1 MNKNKEKLLLGG
13 LVVSLGL
20 LSNSPQIVKADHL
33 AVSHL
38 VSGNDT
44 KSNIDSQNP
53 IATNEG
59 NDQTNTA
66 ADSNSKDQTTSLIS
80 VPVISTKN
88 NENSDADAKAAN
100 QKDVPPAVTHGENEQ
115 QKIATKA
122 NLISSDSNGAHLTY
136 DPDQEVATI
145 SGNITADSNDVPR
158 TISQFFLTNKP
169 KKIVIDGP
177 LAIKGSAA
185 GLFSDLNDLEEFEGL
200 SNFDTSQVTN
210 MASMFSNDK
219 NLKSLDLSGFNTSNV
234 TDMNKLFK
242 SCSALTNLDVSSFN
256 TAKVKDM
263 STMFNLCTSLT
274 NLNLNNFDTKNVENM
289 NSMFYAC
296 RNLTALNISSFN
308 TAKVTD
314 MSAMFG
320 MCLKLSNLNVA
331 SFDTSSAEQT
341 VGMFLY
347 CMSLNQLD
355 VSHFNTSNVTSTNG
369 MFAFCTNLTKI
380 DVSHFNTDKVTDMM
394 EMFSGD
400 SSLTSLDIS
409 NFNMDSVT
417 SSDNMLNGLASL
429 NYLKLGAKNSLSN
442 TGLDT
447 SGIWVNVGNGTAEH
461 PQALKDKR
469 WTSPQLLTNYNPAKD
484 ADAYVRYNAAVIT
497 HHQDQEGNQLAP
509 NDVQTGGLNT
519 PYTTKPKDITGYALA
534 ETPANASGSF
544 ADNTITDVV
553 YLYKKAPTK
562 LPVNPNVPSKAAD
575 VIVHYQ
581 DENGNKLT
589 SEIVLSGNVGDGYT
603 TGAKDLAGYTLKS
616 RPTNATGF
624 FSTQTQD
631 VTYIYTKKN
640 NNPSVNNP
648 TNSSTKPEKPNKQKK
663 PTRPKPQKA
672 VSKQHHVK
680 KTGRRSQIIQ
690 HSTIKSH
697 NLSSTSKRTNVL
709 AKTGESKESNFMIM
723 FTGIIVTGT
732 VAVIGWFTRKR
743 KEK

>member
-13 LVVSLGL
+13 VLTTIGL
-20 LSNSPQIVKADHL
+20 LGASPQIAKADQLAASHL
-33 AVSHL
+33 AASNV
-38 VSGNDT
+38 T
-44 KSNIDSQNP
+44 KSP
-53 IATNEG
+53 
-59 NDQTNTA
+59 
-66 ADSNSKDQTTSLIS
+66 
-80 VPVISTKN
+80 
-88 NENSDADAKAAN
+88 KAAEPAAN
-100 QKDVPPAVTHGENEQ
+100 RQPSTSDDSSSSMPSVPPASNSSTTDNNEPASNANQSDMPPAITHGENEQ

-122 NLISSDSNGAHLTY
+122 NLISSDINGAHLTY
-136 DPDQEVATI
+136 DPDQGVATI
-145 SGNITADSNDVPR
+145 SGNVTAASNDVPR
-158 TISQFFLTNKP
+158 SISQFFLTNKP

-177 LAIKGSAA
+177 LTIKGSAA

-210 MASMFSNDK
+210 MASMFANDK
-219 NLKSLDLSGFNTSNV
+219 NLRSLDLSSFNTSNV
-234 TDMNKLFK
+234 TDMSKLFK

-296 RNLTALNISSFN
+296 RNLSSLNISNFN

-331 SFDTSSAEQT
+331 SFDTSNVKQT

-347 CMSLNQLD
+347 CVSLNQLD
-355 VSHFNTSNVTSTNG
+355 VSHFNTSNNTSMNG
-369 MFAFCTNLTKI
+369 MFAECTNLTKI

-394 EMFSGD
+394 EMFLGD

-447 SGIWVNVGNGTAEH
+447 PGIWVNVGNGTAEH

-497 HHQDQEGNQLAP
+497 HYQDQEGNQLAP

-519 PYTTKPKDITGYALA
+519 PYTTKPKDITGYTLA

-553 YLYKKAPTK
+553 YLYKKAPTPTK
-562 LPVNPNVPSKAAD
+562 PPVNPVVPSKAAN

-581 DENGNKLT
+581 DESGNSLT
-589 SEIVLSGNVGDGYT
+589 SDIVLSGNVGDGYT
-603 TGAKDLAGYTLKS
+603 TDTKEFNGYHLKS

-624 FSTQTQD
+624 FSTQAQD
-631 VTYIYTKKN
+631 VTYIYAKDSNSPTEN
-640 NNPSVNNP
+640 VPVNDNHHGKNP
-648 TNSSTKPEKPNKQKK
+648 T
-663 PTRPKPQKA
+663 KPQTTNHLRPQA
-672 VSKQHHVK
+672 HQSPSKQHLTNNHVAIPK
-680 KTGRRSQIIQ
+680 SPTDNQASNKLPQTGKNQTQSLL
-690 HSTIKSH
+690 T
-697 NLSSTSKRTNVL
+697 VL
-709 AKTGESKESNFMIM
+709 AGLLSA
-723 FTGIIVTGT
+723 T
-732 VAVIGWFTRKR
+732 VAAVSGWFIHKH
-743 KEK
+743 KEN

>member
-13 LVVSLGL
+13 VLTTIGL
-20 LSNSPQIVKADHL
+20 LSASPQIAKADQLAASHL
-33 AVSHL
+33 AASNV
-38 VSGNDT
+38 T
-44 KSNIDSQNP
+44 KS
-53 IATNEG
+53 TK
-59 NDQTNTA
+59 A
-66 ADSNSKDQTTSLIS
+66 AES
-80 VPVISTKN
+80 
-88 NENSDADAKAAN
+88 AAN
-100 QKDVPPAVTHGENEQ
+100 QQPSTSDDSSSSMPSVPPASNSSTTDNNEPASNANQSDMPPAITHDENEQ
-115 QKIATKA
+115 QRIATKA
-122 NLISSDSNGAHLTY
+122 NLISSDINGAHLTY
-136 DPDQEVATI
+136 DPDQGVATI
-145 SGNITADSNDVPR
+145 SGNVTAASNDVPR
-158 TISQFFLTNKP
+158 SISQFFLTNKP

-177 LAIKGSAA
+177 LTIKGSAA

-210 MASMFSNDK
+210 MASMFANDK
-219 NLKSLDLSGFNTSNV
+219 NLRSLDLSSFNTSNV
-234 TDMNKLFK
+234 IDMNKLFK

-296 RNLTALNISSFN
+296 RNLSSLSISNFN

-314 MSAMFG
+314 MTAMFG
-320 MCLKLSNLNVA
+320 MCFKLSNLNVA
-331 SFDTSSAEQT
+331 SFDTSSVKQA

-355 VSHFNTSNVTSTNG
+355 VSHFNTSNITSTNG
-369 MFAFCTNLTKI
+369 MFAFCTNLAKI
-380 DVSHFNTDKVTDMM
+380 DVSHFNTDQVTDMM

-447 SGIWVNVGNGTAEH
+447 PGIWVNVGNGTAEH

-497 HHQDQEGNQLAP
+497 HYQDQDGNQLAP

-519 PYTTKPKDITGYALA
+519 PYTTKPKDITGYTLV

-553 YLYKKAPTK
+553 YLYKKAPTPTK
-562 LPVNPNVPSKAAD
+562 PPVNPVVPSKAAN
-575 VIVHYQ
+575 VVVHYQ
-581 DENGNKLT
+581 DEDGNSLT
-589 SEIVLSGNVGDGYT
+589 SDTVLSGNVGDGYT
-603 TGAKDLAGYTLKS
+603 TDTKEFTGYYLKA

-624 FSTQTQD
+624 FSAETQD
-631 VTYIYTKKN
+631 VTYIYAKDSNTPAENVPANDNHHGK
-640 NNPSVNNP
+640 NP
-648 TNSSTKPEKPNKQKK
+648 T
-663 PTRPKPQKA
+663 KPQTTNHLQPQA
-672 VSKQHHVK
+672 PQSPSKQHLTNNHVAIPTAPTDNQASNK
-680 KTGRRSQIIQ
+680 LPQTGKNQTQ
-690 HSTIKSH
+690 NLLTILAGL
-697 NLSSTSKRTNVL
+697 LSATF
-709 AKTGESKESNFMIM
+709 A
-723 FTGIIVTGT
+723 
-732 VAVIGWFTRKR
+732 AVSGWFIHKH
-743 KEK
+743 KEN

>member
-13 LVVSLGL
+13 VLTTIGL
-20 LSNSPQIVKADHL
+20 LSASPQIAKADQLAASHL
-33 AVSHL
+33 AASNV
-38 VSGNDT
+38 T
-44 KSNIDSQNP
+44 KS
-53 IATNEG
+53 TK
-59 NDQTNTA
+59 A
-66 ADSNSKDQTTSLIS
+66 AES
-80 VPVISTKN
+80 
-88 NENSDADAKAAN
+88 AAN
-100 QKDVPPAVTHGENEQ
+100 QQPSTSDDSSSSMPSLPPASNSSTTDNNKPTSNANQSNVPPAITHGENEQ

-122 NLISSDSNGAHLTY
+122 NLISSDINGAHLTY
-136 DPDQEVATI
+136 DPDQGVATI
-145 SGNITADSNDVPR
+145 SGNVTAASNDVPR
-158 TISQFFLTNKP
+158 SISQFFLTNKP

-177 LAIKGSAA
+177 LTIKGSAA

-200 SNFDTSQVTN
+200 SNFDTSQVTS
-210 MASMFSNDK
+210 MLSMFANDK

-234 TDMNKLFK
+234 TDMSKLFK
-242 SCSALTNLDVSSFN
+242 SCSALTSLDVSSFN

-296 RNLTALNISSFN
+296 RNLSSLSISNFN

-314 MSAMFG
+314 MTAMFG
-320 MCLKLSNLNVA
+320 MCFKLSNLNVA
-331 SFDTSSAEQT
+331 SFDTSNVKQA

-355 VSHFNTSNVTSTNG
+355 VSHFNTSNITSTNG
-369 MFAFCTNLTKI
+369 MFAFCTNLAKI
-380 DVSHFNTDKVTDMM
+380 DVSHFNTDQVTDMM

-447 SGIWVNVGNGTAEH
+447 LGVWVNVGNGTAEH

-497 HHQDQEGNQLAP
+497 HYQDQDGNQLAP

-519 PYTTKPKDITGYALA
+519 PYTTKPKDITGYTLV

-553 YLYKKAPTK
+553 YLYKKAPTPTK
-562 LPVNPNVPSKAAD
+562 PPVNPVVPSKAAN
-575 VIVHYQ
+575 VVVHYQ
-581 DENGNKLT
+581 DEDGNSLT
-589 SEIVLSGNVGDGYT
+589 SDIVLSGNVGDGYT
-603 TGAKDLAGYTLKS
+603 TDTKEFTGYHLKA

-624 FSTQTQD
+624 FSAETQD
-631 VTYIYTKKN
+631 VTYIYAKDSNTPAEN
-640 NNPSVNNP
+640 VPVNDNHHGKNP
-648 TNSSTKPEKPNKQKK
+648 T
-663 PTRPKPQKA
+663 KPQTTNHLRPQA
-672 VSKQHHVK
+672 PQSPSKQHLTNNHVAIPTAPTDNQASNK
-680 KTGRRSQIIQ
+680 LPQTGKNQTQSLL
-690 HSTIKSH
+690 T
-697 NLSSTSKRTNVL
+697 VL
-709 AKTGESKESNFMIM
+709 AGLLSATFA
-723 FTGIIVTGT
+723 
-732 VAVIGWFTRKR
+732 AVSGWFIHKH
-743 KEK
+743 KEN

>member
-13 LVVSLGL
+13 VLTTIGL
-20 LSNSPQIVKADHL
+20 LSASPQIAKADQLAASHL
-33 AVSHL
+33 AASNV
-38 VSGNDT
+38 T
-44 KSNIDSQNP
+44 KSQQAAEPAANRQPS
-53 IATNEG
+53 TS
-59 NDQTNTA
+59 
-66 ADSNSKDQTTSLIS
+66 ADSSSS
-80 VPVISTKN
+80 VPS
-88 NENSDADAKAAN
+88 
-100 QKDVPPAVTHGENEQ
+100 VPPASNSSTTDNNETDNNANQSDMPPAITHGENEQ

-122 NLISSDSNGAHLTY
+122 NLISSDINGAHLTY
-136 DPDQEVATI
+136 DPDQGVATI
-145 SGNITADSNDVPR
+145 SGNVTAASNDVPR
-158 TISQFFLTNKP
+158 LISQFFLTNKP

-177 LAIKGSAA
+177 LTIKGSAA

-200 SNFDTSQVTN
+200 SNFDTSQVTS
-210 MASMFSNDK
+210 MLSMFANDK

-234 TDMNKLFK
+234 TDMSKLFK

-296 RNLTALNISSFN
+296 RNLSSLSISNFN

-314 MSAMFG
+314 MTAMFG
-320 MCLKLSNLNVA
+320 MCFKLSNLNVA
-331 SFDTSSAEQT
+331 SFDTSNVKQA

-355 VSHFNTSNVTSTNG
+355 VSHFNTSNITSTNG

-380 DVSHFNTDKVTDMM
+380 DVSHFNTDQVTDMM

-447 SGIWVNVGNGTAEH
+447 PGIWVNVGDGTTEH

-497 HHQDQEGNQLAP
+497 HYQDQEGNQLAP

-519 PYTTKPKDITGYALA
+519 PYTTKPKDITGYTLA

-553 YLYKKAPTK
+553 YLYKKAPTPTK
-562 LPVNPNVPSKAAD
+562 PPVNPVVPSKAAN

-581 DENGNKLT
+581 DESGNSLT
-589 SEIVLSGNVGDGYT
+589 SDIVLSGNVGDGYT
-603 TGAKDLAGYTLKS
+603 TDTKEFNGYHLKS

-624 FSTQTQD
+624 FSTQAQD
-631 VTYIYTKKN
+631 VTYIYAKDSNSPSENVPIN
-640 NNPSVNNP
+640 NNHQDKNL
-648 TNSSTKPEKPNKQKK
+648 TKPQTTTHLRPQAPQSLSKRYLTNNHIA
-663 PTRPKPQKA
+663 RPKITAGNLASNKLPQ
-672 VSKQHHVK
+672 
-680 KTGRRSQIIQ
+680 TGKNQTQSLL
-690 HSTIKSH
+690 T
-697 NLSSTSKRTNVL
+697 VL
-709 AKTGESKESNFMIM
+709 AGLLSATFAAIS
-723 FTGIIVTGT
+723 
-732 VAVIGWFTRKR
+732 GWFIHKHR
-743 KEK
+743 EN

>member
-13 LVVSLGL
+13 VLTTIGL
-20 LSNSPQIVKADHL
+20 LSASPQIAKADQLAASHL
-33 AVSHL
+33 AASNV
-38 VSGNDT
+38 T
-44 KSNIDSQNP
+44 KSP
-53 IATNEG
+53 K
-59 NDQTNTA
+59 A
-66 ADSNSKDQTTSLIS
+66 AE
-80 VPVISTKN
+80 P
-88 NENSDADAKAAN
+88 AAN
-100 QKDVPPAVTHGENEQ
+100 QQPSTSDDSSSSMPSVPPASNSSTTDNNETANNANQSDMPPAITHGENEQ

-122 NLISSDSNGAHLTY
+122 NLISSDINGAHLTY
-136 DPDQEVATI
+136 DPDQGVATI
-145 SGNITADSNDVPR
+145 SGNVTAASNDVPR
-158 TISQFFLTNKP
+158 SISQFFLTNKP

-177 LAIKGSAA
+177 LTIKGSAA

-200 SNFDTSQVTN
+200 SNFDTSQVTS
-210 MASMFSNDK
+210 MLSMFANDK

-234 TDMNKLFK
+234 TDMSKLFK

-296 RNLTALNISSFN
+296 RNLSSLSISNFN

-314 MSAMFG
+314 MTAMFG
-320 MCLKLSNLNVA
+320 MCFKLSNLNVA
-331 SFDTSSAEQT
+331 SFDTSNVKQA

-355 VSHFNTSNVTSTNG
+355 VSHFNTSNITSTNG
-369 MFAFCTNLTKI
+369 MFAFCTNLAKI
-380 DVSHFNTDKVTDMM
+380 DVSHFNTDQVTDMM

-447 SGIWVNVGNGTAEH
+447 LGIWVNVGNGTAEH

-497 HHQDQEGNQLAP
+497 HYQDQDGNQLAP

-519 PYTTKPKDITGYALA
+519 PYTTKPKDITGYTLA

-553 YLYKKAPTK
+553 YLYKKAPTPTK
-562 LPVNPNVPSKAAD
+562 PPVNPVVPSKAAN
-575 VIVHYQ
+575 VVVHYQ
-581 DENGNKLT
+581 DEDGNSLT
-589 SEIVLSGNVGDGYT
+589 SDTVLSGNVGDGYT
-603 TGAKDLAGYTLKS
+603 TDTKEFTGYHLKA

-624 FSTQTQD
+624 FSAETQD
-631 VTYIYTKKN
+631 VTYIYAKDSNTPAEN
-640 NNPSVNNP
+640 VPVNDNHHGKNP
-648 TNSSTKPEKPNKQKK
+648 T
-663 PTRPKPQKA
+663 KPQTTNHLRPQSPQSS
-672 VSKQHHVK
+672 SKQHLTNNHVAIPTAPTDNQASNK
-680 KTGRRSQIIQ
+680 LPQTGKNQTQ
-690 HSTIKSH
+690 NLLTILAGL
-697 NLSSTSKRTNVL
+697 LSATFAALS
-709 AKTGESKESNFMIM
+709 
-723 FTGIIVTGT
+723 
-732 VAVIGWFTRKR
+732 GWFIHKH
-743 KEK
+743 KEN

>member
-13 LVVSLGL
+13 VLTTIGL
-20 LSNSPQIVKADHL
+20 LSASPQIAKADQLAASHL
-33 AVSHL
+33 AASNV
-38 VSGNDT
+38 T
-44 KSNIDSQNP
+44 KSP
-53 IATNEG
+53 K
-59 NDQTNTA
+59 A
-66 ADSNSKDQTTSLIS
+66 AES
-80 VPVISTKN
+80 
-88 NENSDADAKAAN
+88 AAN
-100 QKDVPPAVTHGENEQ
+100 QQPSTSDDSSSSMPSVPPASNSSTTDNNEPASNANQSDMPPAITHGENEQ

-122 NLISSDSNGAHLTY
+122 NLISSDINGAHLTY
-136 DPDQEVATI
+136 DPDQGVATI
-145 SGNITADSNDVPR
+145 SGNVTAASNDVPR
-158 TISQFFLTNKP
+158 SISQFFLTNKP

-185 GLFSDLNDLEEFEGL
+185 GLFSDLNNLEEFEGL
-200 SNFDTSQVTN
+200 SNFDTSQVTS
-210 MASMFSNDK
+210 MLSMFANDK

-234 TDMNKLFK
+234 TDMSKLFK

-296 RNLTALNISSFN
+296 RNLSSLSISNFN

-314 MSAMFG
+314 MTAMFG
-320 MCLKLSNLNVA
+320 MCFKLSNLNVA
-331 SFDTSSAEQT
+331 SFDTSNVKQT

-347 CMSLNQLD
+347 CVSLNQLD
-355 VSHFNTSNVTSTNG
+355 VSHFNTSNNTSMNG
-369 MFAFCTNLTKI
+369 MFAECTNLTKI

-394 EMFSGD
+394 EMFLGD

-409 NFNMDSVT
+409 NFNMNSVT
-417 SSDNMLNGLASL
+417 SSDNMLNGLTGL

-447 SGIWVNVGNGTAEH
+447 PGIWVNVGDGTTEH

-497 HHQDQEGNQLAP
+497 HYQDQEGNQLAP

-519 PYTTKPKDITGYALA
+519 PYTTKPKDITGYTLA

-553 YLYKKAPTK
+553 YLYKKAPTPTK
-562 LPVNPNVPSKAAD
+562 PPVNPVVPSKAAN

-581 DENGNKLT
+581 DESGNSLT
-589 SEIVLSGNVGDGYT
+589 SDIVLSGNVGDGYT
-603 TGAKDLAGYTLKS
+603 TDTKEFNGYHLKS

-624 FSTQTQD
+624 FSTQAQD
-631 VTYIYTKKN
+631 VTYIYAKDSNSPSENVPIN
-640 NNPSVNNP
+640 NNHQDKNP
-648 TNSSTKPEKPNKQKK
+648 TKPQTTNHLRPQAPQSLSKRYLTNNHIA
-663 PTRPKPQKA
+663 RPKITAGNLASNKLPQ
-672 VSKQHHVK
+672 
-680 KTGRRSQIIQ
+680 TGKNQTQSLL
-690 HSTIKSH
+690 T
-697 NLSSTSKRTNVL
+697 VL
-709 AKTGESKESNFMIM
+709 AGLLSATFAAIS
-723 FTGIIVTGT
+723 
-732 VAVIGWFTRKR
+732 GWFIHKHR
-743 KEK
+743 EN

>member
-20 LSNSPQIVKADHL
+20 LGNSPQIVKADHL
-33 AVSHL
+33 AASHL

-53 IATNEG
+53 IATNED

-88 NENSDADAKAAN
+88 NENSDADAKAAY

-219 NLKSLDLSGFNTSNV
+219 NLKSLDLSSFNTSNV

-296 RNLTALNISSFN
+296 RNLSSLSISNFN

-314 MSAMFG
+314 MTAMFG
-320 MCLKLSNLNVA
+320 MCFKLSNLNVA
-331 SFDTSSAEQT
+331 SFDTSNVKQA

-355 VSHFNTSNVTSTNG
+355 VSHFNTSNITSTNG
-369 MFAFCTNLTKI
+369 MFAFCTNLAKI

-394 EMFSGD
+394 EMFLGD

-409 NFNMDSVT
+409 NFNMNSVT
-417 SSDNMLNGLASL
+417 SSDNMLNGLTGL

-447 SGIWVNVGNGTAEH
+447 PGIWVNVGDGTTEH

-497 HHQDQEGNQLAP
+497 HYQDQEGNQLAP

-519 PYTTKPKDITGYALA
+519 PYTTKPKDITGYTLA

-553 YLYKKAPTK
+553 YLYKKAPTPTK
-562 LPVNPNVPSKAAD
+562 PPVNPVVPSKAAN

-581 DENGNKLT
+581 DEDGNSLT
-589 SEIVLSGNVGDGYT
+589 SDIVLSGNVGDGYT
-603 TGAKDLAGYTLKS
+603 TDTKEFTGYHLKS

-624 FSTQTQD
+624 FSTQAQD
-631 VTYIYTKKN
+631 VTYIYAKDSN
-640 NNPSVNNP
+640 SPAENVPVNDNHHGKNP
-648 TNSSTKPEKPNKQKK
+648 T
-663 PTRPKPQKA
+663 KPQTTNHLRPQSPQSP
-672 VSKQHHVK
+672 SKQHLTNNHVAIPRTTADNIASSK
-680 KTGRRSQIIQ
+680 LPQTGKNQTQSLL
-690 HSTIKSH
+690 T
-697 NLSSTSKRTNVL
+697 VL
-709 AKTGESKESNFMIM
+709 AGLLSATFA
-723 FTGIIVTGT
+723 
-732 VAVIGWFTRKR
+732 AVSGWFIHKH
-743 KEK
+743 KEN

>member
-13 LVVSLGL
+13 VLTTIGL
-20 LSNSPQIVKADHL
+20 LSASPQIAKADQLAASHL
-33 AVSHL
+33 AASSV
-38 VSGNDT
+38 T
-44 KSNIDSQNP
+44 KS
-53 IATNEG
+53 TK
-59 NDQTNTA
+59 A
-66 ADSNSKDQTTSLIS
+66 AES
-80 VPVISTKN
+80 
-88 NENSDADAKAAN
+88 AAN
-100 QKDVPPAVTHGENEQ
+100 QQPSTSDDSSSSMPSVPPVSNSSTTDNNEPASNANQSDMPPAITHGENEQ

-122 NLISSDSNGAHLTY
+122 NLISSDINGAHLTY
-136 DPDQEVATI
+136 DPNQGVATI
-145 SGNITADSNDVPR
+145 SGNVTAASNDVPR
-158 TISQFFLTNKP
+158 SISQFFLTNKP

-177 LAIKGSAA
+177 LTIKGSAA

-200 SNFDTSQVTN
+200 SNFDTSQVTS
-210 MASMFSNDK
+210 MLSMFANDK

-234 TDMNKLFK
+234 TDMSKLFK

-296 RNLTALNISSFN
+296 RNLSSLSISNFN

-314 MSAMFG
+314 MTAMFG
-320 MCLKLSNLNVA
+320 MCFKLSNLNVA
-331 SFDTSSAEQT
+331 SFDTSSVKQA

-355 VSHFNTSNVTSTNG
+355 VSHFNTSNITSTNG
-369 MFAFCTNLTKI
+369 MFAFCTNLAKI
-380 DVSHFNTDKVTDMM
+380 DVSHFNTDQVTDMM

-429 NYLKLGAKNSLSN
+429 NYLKLGAKNFLSN

-447 SGIWVNVGNGTAEH
+447 PGIWVNVGDGTAEH

-497 HHQDQEGNQLAP
+497 HYQDQDGNQLAP

-519 PYTTKPKDITGYALA
+519 PYTTKPKDITGYTLV

-553 YLYKKAPTK
+553 YLYKKAPTPTK
-562 LPVNPNVPSKAAD
+562 PPVNPVVPSKAAN

-581 DENGNKLT
+581 DESGNSLT
-589 SEIVLSGNVGDGYT
+589 SDIVLSGNVGDGYT
-603 TGAKDLAGYTLKS
+603 TDTKEFNGYHLKA

-624 FSTQTQD
+624 FSAQAQD
-631 VTYIYTKKN
+631 VTYIYAKDSNSPTEN
-640 NNPSVNNP
+640 VPVNDNHHGKNP
-648 TNSSTKPEKPNKQKK
+648 T
-663 PTRPKPQKA
+663 KPQTTNHLRPQA
-672 VSKQHHVK
+672 PQSPSKQHLTNNHVAIPK
-680 KTGRRSQIIQ
+680 SPTDNQASNKLPQTGKNQTQSLL
-690 HSTIKSH
+690 T
-697 NLSSTSKRTNVL
+697 VL
-709 AKTGESKESNFMIM
+709 AGLLSATFA
-723 FTGIIVTGT
+723 
-732 VAVIGWFTRKR
+732 AVSGWFIHKH
-743 KEK
+743 KEN

>member
-13 LVVSLGL
+13 VLTTIGL
-20 LSNSPQIVKADHL
+20 LSASPQIAKADQLAASHL
-33 AVSHL
+33 AASNV
-38 VSGNDT
+38 T
-44 KSNIDSQNP
+44 KS
-53 IATNEG
+53 TK
-59 NDQTNTA
+59 A
-66 ADSNSKDQTTSLIS
+66 AES
-80 VPVISTKN
+80 
-88 NENSDADAKAAN
+88 AAN
-100 QKDVPPAVTHGENEQ
+100 QQPSTSDDSSSSMPSVPPVSNSSTTDNNEPASNANQSDMPPAITHGENEQ

-122 NLISSDSNGAHLTY
+122 NLISSDINGAHLTY
-136 DPDQEVATI
+136 DPDQGVATI
-145 SGNITADSNDVPR
+145 SGNVTAASNDVPR
-158 TISQFFLTNKP
+158 SISQFFLTNKP

-177 LAIKGSAA
+177 LTIKGSAA

-200 SNFDTSQVTN
+200 SNFDTSQVTS
-210 MASMFSNDK
+210 MLSMFANDK

-234 TDMNKLFK
+234 TDMSKLFK

-296 RNLTALNISSFN
+296 RNLSSLSISNFN

-314 MSAMFG
+314 MTAMFG
-320 MCLKLSNLNVA
+320 MCFKLSNLNVA
-331 SFDTSSAEQT
+331 SFDTSSVKQA

-355 VSHFNTSNVTSTNG
+355 VSHFNTSNITSTNG
-369 MFAFCTNLTKI
+369 MFAFCTNLAKI
-380 DVSHFNTDKVTDMM
+380 DVSHFNTDQVTDMM

-429 NYLKLGAKNSLSN
+429 NYLKLGAKNFLSN

-447 SGIWVNVGNGTAEH
+447 PGIWVNVGNGTAEH

-497 HHQDQEGNQLAP
+497 HYQDQDGNQLAP

-519 PYTTKPKDITGYALA
+519 PYTTKPKDITGYTLV

-553 YLYKKAPTK
+553 YLYKKAPTPTK
-562 LPVNPNVPSKAAD
+562 PPVNPVVPSKAAN

-581 DENGNKLT
+581 DESGNSLT
-589 SEIVLSGNVGDGYT
+589 SDIVLSGNVGDGYT
-603 TGAKDLAGYTLKS
+603 TDTKEFNGYHLKA

-624 FSTQTQD
+624 FSAQAQD
-631 VTYIYTKKN
+631 VTYIYAKDSNSPTEN
-640 NNPSVNNP
+640 VPVNDNHHGKNP
-648 TNSSTKPEKPNKQKK
+648 T
-663 PTRPKPQKA
+663 KPQTTNHLRPQA
-672 VSKQHHVK
+672 PQSPSKQHLTNNHVAIPK
-680 KTGRRSQIIQ
+680 SPTDNQASNKLPQTGKNQTQSLL
-690 HSTIKSH
+690 T
-697 NLSSTSKRTNVL
+697 VL
-709 AKTGESKESNFMIM
+709 AGLLSATFA
-723 FTGIIVTGT
+723 
-732 VAVIGWFTRKR
+732 AVSGWFIHKH
-743 KEK
+743 KEN

>member
-13 LVVSLGL
+13 VLTTIGL
-20 LSNSPQIVKADHL
+20 LSASPQIAKADQLAASHL
-33 AVSHL
+33 AASNV
-38 VSGNDT
+38 T
-44 KSNIDSQNP
+44 KSP
-53 IATNEG
+53 K
-59 NDQTNTA
+59 A
-66 ADSNSKDQTTSLIS
+66 AES
-80 VPVISTKN
+80 
-88 NENSDADAKAAN
+88 AAN
-100 QKDVPPAVTHGENEQ
+100 QQPSTSDDSSSSMPSLPPASNSSTTDNNKPTSNANQSNVPPAITHGENEQ

-122 NLISSDSNGAHLTY
+122 NLISSDINGAHLTY
-136 DPDQEVATI
+136 DPDQGVATI
-145 SGNITADSNDVPR
+145 SGNVTAASNDVPR
-158 TISQFFLTNKP
+158 SISQFFLTNKP

-177 LAIKGSAA
+177 LTIKGSAA

-210 MASMFSNDK
+210 MASMFANDK
-219 NLKSLDLSGFNTSNV
+219 NLRSLDLSSFNTSNV
-234 TDMNKLFK
+234 IDMNKLFK

-296 RNLTALNISSFN
+296 RNLSSLSISNFN

-314 MSAMFG
+314 MTAMFG
-320 MCLKLSNLNVA
+320 MCFKLSNLNVA
-331 SFDTSSAEQT
+331 SFDTSSVKQA

-355 VSHFNTSNVTSTNG
+355 VSHFNTSNITSTNG
-369 MFAFCTNLTKI
+369 MFAFCTNLAKI
-380 DVSHFNTDKVTDMM
+380 DVSHFNTDQVTDMM

-497 HHQDQEGNQLAP
+497 HYQDQEGNQLAP

-519 PYTTKPKDITGYALA
+519 PYTTKPKDITGYTLA

-553 YLYKKAPTK
+553 YLYKKAPTPTK
-562 LPVNPNVPSKAAD
+562 PPVNPVVPSKAAN

-581 DENGNKLT
+581 DESGNPLA
-589 SEIVLSGNVGDGYT
+589 SDIVLSGNVGDGYT
-603 TGAKDLAGYTLKS
+603 TDTKEFTGYHLKS

-624 FSTQTQD
+624 FSAQAQD
-631 VTYIYTKKN
+631 VTYIYAKDSNSPTEN
-640 NNPSVNNP
+640 VPVNDNHHGKNP
-648 TNSSTKPEKPNKQKK
+648 T
-663 PTRPKPQKA
+663 KPQTTNHLRPQA
-672 VSKQHHVK
+672 PQSPSKQHLTNNHVAIP
-680 KTGRRSQIIQ
+680 KTTADNIA
-690 HSTIKSH
+690 
-697 NLSSTSKRTNVL
+697 SSKLPQTGKNQTQSLLTVL
-709 AKTGESKESNFMIM
+709 AGLLSATFA
-723 FTGIIVTGT
+723 
-732 VAVIGWFTRKR
+732 AVSGWFIHKH
-743 KEK
+743 KEN

>member
-13 LVVSLGL
+13 VLATIGL
-20 LSNSPQIVKADHL
+20 LGANPQIAKADQLAASHL
-33 AVSHL
+33 AA
-38 VSGNDT
+38 
-44 KSNIDSQNP
+44 SNVTESKKISP
-53 IATNEG
+53 K
-59 NDQTNTA
+59 TA
-66 ADSNSKDQTTSLIS
+66 E
-80 VPVISTKN
+80 P
-88 NENSDADAKAAN
+88 AAN
-100 QKDVPPAVTHGENEQ
+100 QQSSTPADTSSSVSSAAPVSNSSTTDNNEPASNANQPDVPSTTTHDENEQ
-115 QKIATKA
+115 QKIATKD
-122 NLISSDSNGAHLTY
+122 NLISSDINDAHLTY
-136 DPDQEVATI
+136 DPDQEVVTI
-145 SGNITADSNDVPR
+145 SGSLTTNDDVL
-158 TISQFFLTNKP
+158 IALGKFLRNNNP
-169 KKIVIDGP
+169 KKIVIAGP

-185 GLFSDLNDLEEFEGL
+185 GLFNDISNLEEFEGL
-200 SNFDTSQVTN
+200 SNLDTSQVTSMN
-210 MASMFSNDK
+210 SMFANEPK
-219 NLKSLDLSGFNTSNV
+219 LKSLDLSNFNTSNV
-234 TDMNKLFK
+234 TDMRYLFE
-242 SCSALTNLDVSSFN
+242 SCYSLKNLDLSSFN
-256 TAKVKDM
+256 TANVKDM
-263 STMFNLCTSLT
+263 NTMFYLCSSLT

-296 RNLTALNISSFN
+296 RNLSSLSISNFN

-314 MSAMFG
+314 MTAMFG
-320 MCLKLSNLNVA
+320 MCFKLSNLNVA
-331 SFDTSSAEQT
+331 SFDTSSVKQA

-355 VSHFNTSNVTSTNG
+355 VSHFNTSNITSTNG
-369 MFAFCTNLTKI
+369 MFAFCTNLAKI
-380 DVSHFNTDKVTDMM
+380 DVSHFNTDQVTDMM

-497 HHQDQEGNQLAP
+497 HYQDQEGNQLAP

-519 PYTTKPKDITGYALA
+519 PYTTKPKDITGYTLA

-562 LPVNPNVPSKAAD
+562 PPVNPVVPSKAAN

-581 DENGNKLT
+581 DEDGNSLT
-589 SEIVLSGNVGDGYT
+589 SDIVLSGNVGDGYT
-603 TGAKDLAGYTLKS
+603 TDAKEFTGYHLKS

-624 FSTQTQD
+624 FSTQAQD
-631 VTYIYTKKN
+631 VTYIYAKDSNTPAENVPIN
-640 NNPSVNNP
+640 NNHQDKNL
-648 TNSSTKPEKPNKQKK
+648 TKPQTTTHLRPQAPQSLSKRHLTNNHIA
-663 PTRPKPQKA
+663 RPKITAGNQAANKLPQ
-672 VSKQHHVK
+672 
-680 KTGRRSQIIQ
+680 TGKNQTQSLL
-690 HSTIKSH
+690 T
-697 NLSSTSKRTNVL
+697 VL
-709 AKTGESKESNFMIM
+709 AGLLSATFAAIS
-723 FTGIIVTGT
+723 
-732 VAVIGWFTRKR
+732 GWFIHKHR
-743 KEK
+743 EN

>member
-13 LVVSLGL
+13 VLTTIGL
-20 LSNSPQIVKADHL
+20 LSASPQIAKADQLAASHL
-33 AVSHL
+33 AASNV
-38 VSGNDT
+38 T
-44 KSNIDSQNP
+44 KSQQAAEPAANRQPS
-53 IATNEG
+53 TS
-59 NDQTNTA
+59 
-66 ADSNSKDQTTSLIS
+66 ADSSSS
-80 VPVISTKN
+80 VPS
-88 NENSDADAKAAN
+88 
-100 QKDVPPAVTHGENEQ
+100 VPPASNSSTTDNNETDNNANQSDMPPAITHGENEQ

-122 NLISSDSNGAHLTY
+122 NLISSDINGAHLTY
-136 DPDQEVATI
+136 DPDQGVATI
-145 SGNITADSNDVPR
+145 SGNVTAASNDVPR
-158 TISQFFLTNKP
+158 SISQFFLTNKP

-177 LAIKGSAA
+177 LTIKGSAA

-200 SNFDTSQVTN
+200 SNFDTSQVTS
-210 MASMFSNDK
+210 MLSMFANDK

-234 TDMNKLFK
+234 TDMSKLFK

-296 RNLTALNISSFN
+296 QNLSSLSISNFN

-314 MSAMFG
+314 MTAMFG
-320 MCLKLSNLNVA
+320 MCFKLSNLNVA
-331 SFDTSSAEQT
+331 SFDTSNVKQA

-355 VSHFNTSNVTSTNG
+355 VSHFNTSNITSTNG
-369 MFAFCTNLTKI
+369 MFAFCTNLAKI
-380 DVSHFNTDKVTDMM
+380 DVSHFNTDQVTDMM

-429 NYLKLGAKNSLSN
+429 NYLKLGAKNSLPN

-447 SGIWVNVGNGTAEH
+447 PGIWVNVGDGTTEH

-497 HHQDQEGNQLAP
+497 HYQDQEGNQLAP

-519 PYTTKPKDITGYALA
+519 PYTTKPKDITGYTLA
-534 ETPANASGSF
+534 ETPANANGSF

-553 YLYKKAPTK
+553 YLYKKAPTPTK
-562 LPVNPNVPSKAAD
+562 PPVNPVVPSKAAN

-581 DENGNKLT
+581 DEDGNSLT
-589 SEIVLSGNVGDGYT
+589 SDIVLSGNVGDGYT
-603 TGAKDLAGYTLKS
+603 TDAKEFSGYHLKT
-616 RPTNATGF
+616 RPTNAIGF
-624 FSTQTQD
+624 FSTQAQD
-631 VTYIYTKKN
+631 VTYIYAKDSNTPAEN
-640 NNPSVNNP
+640 VPVNDNHHGKNP
-648 TNSSTKPEKPNKQKK
+648 TKPQTTNHLRPQAPQSLSKRHLTNNHIA
-663 PTRPKPQKA
+663 RPKITAGNLASNKLPQ
-672 VSKQHHVK
+672 
-680 KTGRRSQIIQ
+680 TGKNQTQSLL
-690 HSTIKSH
+690 T
-697 NLSSTSKRTNVL
+697 VL
-709 AKTGESKESNFMIM
+709 AGLLSATFAAIS
-723 FTGIIVTGT
+723 
-732 VAVIGWFTRKR
+732 GWFIHKHR
-743 KEK
+743 EN

>member
-13 LVVSLGL
+13 VLTTIGL
-20 LSNSPQIVKADHL
+20 LSASPQIAKADQLAASHL
-33 AVSHL
+33 AASNV
-38 VSGNDT
+38 T
-44 KSNIDSQNP
+44 KS
-53 IATNEG
+53 TK
-59 NDQTNTA
+59 A
-66 ADSNSKDQTTSLIS
+66 AES
-80 VPVISTKN
+80 
-88 NENSDADAKAAN
+88 AAN
-100 QKDVPPAVTHGENEQ
+100 QQPSTSDDSSSSMPSLPPASNSSTTDNNKPTSNANQSNVPPAITHGENEQ

-122 NLISSDSNGAHLTY
+122 NLISSDINGAHLTY
-136 DPDQEVATI
+136 DPDQGVATI
-145 SGNITADSNDVPR
+145 SGNVTAASNDVPR
-158 TISQFFLTNKP
+158 SISQFFLTNKP

-177 LAIKGSAA
+177 LTIKGSAA

-200 SNFDTSQVTN
+200 SNFDTSQVTS
-210 MASMFSNDK
+210 MLSMFANDK

-234 TDMNKLFK
+234 TDMSKLFK

-296 RNLTALNISSFN
+296 RNLSSLSISNFN

-314 MSAMFG
+314 MTAMFG
-320 MCLKLSNLNVA
+320 MCFKLSNLNVA
-331 SFDTSSAEQT
+331 SFDTSNVKQA

-355 VSHFNTSNVTSTNG
+355 VSHFNTSNITSTNG
-369 MFAFCTNLTKI
+369 MFAFCTNLAKI

-429 NYLKLGAKNSLSN
+429 NYLKLGAKNSLPN

-447 SGIWVNVGNGTAEH
+447 PGVWVNVGDGTTEH

-497 HHQDQEGNQLAP
+497 HYQDQEGNQLAP

-519 PYTTKPKDITGYALA
+519 PYTTKPKDITGYTLA

-553 YLYKKAPTK
+553 YLYKKAPTPTK
-562 LPVNPNVPSKAAD
+562 PPVNPVVPSKAAN

-581 DENGNKLT
+581 DEDGNSLT
-589 SEIVLSGNVGDGYT
+589 SDIVLSGNVGDGYT
-603 TGAKDLAGYTLKS
+603 TDAKEFTGYHLKS

-624 FSTQTQD
+624 FSTQAQD
-631 VTYIYTKKN
+631 VTYIYAKDSNTPAEN
-640 NNPSVNNP
+640 VPVNDNHHGKNP
-648 TNSSTKPEKPNKQKK
+648 T
-663 PTRPKPQKA
+663 KPQTTNHLRPQSPQSP
-672 VSKQHHVK
+672 SKQHLTNNHVAIPRTTADNIASSK
-680 KTGRRSQIIQ
+680 LPQTGKNQTQSLL
-690 HSTIKSH
+690 T
-697 NLSSTSKRTNVL
+697 VL
-709 AKTGESKESNFMIM
+709 AGLLSATFA
-723 FTGIIVTGT
+723 
-732 VAVIGWFTRKR
+732 AVSGWFIHKH
-743 KEK
+743 KEN

>member
-13 LVVSLGL
+13 VLTTIGL
-20 LSNSPQIVKADHL
+20 LSASPQIAKADQLAASHL
-33 AVSHL
+33 AASNV
-38 VSGNDT
+38 T
-44 KSNIDSQNP
+44 KS
-53 IATNEG
+53 TK
-59 NDQTNTA
+59 A
-66 ADSNSKDQTTSLIS
+66 AES
-80 VPVISTKN
+80 
-88 NENSDADAKAAN
+88 AAN
-100 QKDVPPAVTHGENEQ
+100 QQPSTSDDSSSSMPSLPPASNSSTTDNNKPTSNANQSNVPPAITHGENEQ

-122 NLISSDSNGAHLTY
+122 NLISSDINGAHLTY
-136 DPDQEVATI
+136 DPDQGVATI
-145 SGNITADSNDVPR
+145 SGNVTAASNDVPR
-158 TISQFFLTNKP
+158 SISQFFLTNKP
-169 KKIVIDGP
+169 KKIVIAGP

-185 GLFSDLNDLEEFEGL
+185 GLFSDLNNLEEFEGL
-200 SNFDTSQVTN
+200 SNFDTSQVTS
-210 MASMFSNDK
+210 MLSMFANDK

-234 TDMNKLFK
+234 TDMSKLFK

-296 RNLTALNISSFN
+296 RNLSSLSISNFN

-314 MSAMFG
+314 MTAMFG
-320 MCLKLSNLNVA
+320 MCFKLSNLNVA
-331 SFDTSSAEQT
+331 SFDTSSVKQA

-355 VSHFNTSNVTSTNG
+355 VSHFNTSNITSTNG
-369 MFAFCTNLTKI
+369 MFAFCTNLAKI
-380 DVSHFNTDKVTDMM
+380 DVSHFNTDQVTDMM

-429 NYLKLGAKNSLSN
+429 NYLKLGAKNFLSN

-447 SGIWVNVGNGTAEH
+447 PGIWVNVGNGTAEH

-497 HHQDQEGNQLAP
+497 HYQDQDGNQLAP

-519 PYTTKPKDITGYALA
+519 PYTTKPKDITGYTLV

-553 YLYKKAPTK
+553 YLYKKAPTPTK
-562 LPVNPNVPSKAAD
+562 PPVNPVVPSKAAN

-581 DENGNKLT
+581 DESGNSLT
-589 SEIVLSGNVGDGYT
+589 SDIVLSGNVGDGYT
-603 TGAKDLAGYTLKS
+603 TDTKEFNGYHLKA

-624 FSTQTQD
+624 FSAQAQD
-631 VTYIYTKKN
+631 VTYIYAKDSNSPTEN
-640 NNPSVNNP
+640 VPVNDNHHGKNP
-648 TNSSTKPEKPNKQKK
+648 T
-663 PTRPKPQKA
+663 KPQTTNHLRPQA
-672 VSKQHHVK
+672 PQSPSKQHLTNNHVAIPK
-680 KTGRRSQIIQ
+680 SPTDNQASNKLPQTGKNQTQSLL
-690 HSTIKSH
+690 T
-697 NLSSTSKRTNVL
+697 VL
-709 AKTGESKESNFMIM
+709 AGLLSATFA
-723 FTGIIVTGT
+723 
-732 VAVIGWFTRKR
+732 AVSGWFIHKH
-743 KEK
+743 KEN

>member
-13 LVVSLGL
+13 VLTTIGL
-20 LSNSPQIVKADHL
+20 LSASPQIAKADQLAASHL
-33 AVSHL
+33 AASNV
-38 VSGNDT
+38 T
-44 KSNIDSQNP
+44 KS
-53 IATNEG
+53 
-59 NDQTNTA
+59 
-66 ADSNSKDQTTSLIS
+66 
-80 VPVISTKN
+80 TKAV
-88 NENSDADAKAAN
+88 ESAAN
-100 QKDVPPAVTHGENEQ
+100 QQPSTSDDSSSSMPSVPPASNSSTTDNNEPASNANQSDMPPAITHDENEQ
-115 QKIATKA
+115 QRIATKA
-122 NLISSDSNGAHLTY
+122 NLISSDINGAHLTY
-136 DPDQEVATI
+136 DPDQGVATI
-145 SGNITADSNDVPR
+145 SGNVTAASNDVPR
-158 TISQFFLTNKP
+158 SISQFFLTNKP

-177 LAIKGSAA
+177 LTIKGSAA

-200 SNFDTSQVTN
+200 SNFDTSQVTS
-210 MASMFSNDK
+210 MLSMFANDK

-234 TDMNKLFK
+234 TDMSKLFK

-296 RNLTALNISSFN
+296 RNLSSLSISNFN

-314 MSAMFG
+314 MTAMFG
-320 MCLKLSNLNVA
+320 MCFKLSNLNVA
-331 SFDTSSAEQT
+331 SFDTSNVKQA

-355 VSHFNTSNVTSTNG
+355 VSHFNTSNITSTNG
-369 MFAFCTNLTKI
+369 MFAFCTNLAKI
-380 DVSHFNTDKVTDMM
+380 DVSHFNTDQVTDMM
-394 EMFSGD
+394 EMFLGD

-447 SGIWVNVGNGTAEH
+447 LGIWVNVGNGTAEH

-497 HHQDQEGNQLAP
+497 HYQDQDGNQLAP

-519 PYTTKPKDITGYALA
+519 PYTTKPKDITGYTLV

-553 YLYKKAPTK
+553 YLYKKAPTPTK
-562 LPVNPNVPSKAAD
+562 PPVNPVVPSKAAN

-581 DENGNKLT
+581 DESGNSLT
-589 SEIVLSGNVGDGYT
+589 SDIVLSGNVGDGYT
-603 TGAKDLAGYTLKS
+603 TDTKEFNGYHLKA

-624 FSTQTQD
+624 FSAQAQD
-631 VTYIYTKKN
+631 VTYIYAKDSNSPTEN
-640 NNPSVNNP
+640 VPVNDNHHGKNP
-648 TNSSTKPEKPNKQKK
+648 T
-663 PTRPKPQKA
+663 KPQTTNHLRPQA
-672 VSKQHHVK
+672 PQSPSKQHLTNNHVAIPK
-680 KTGRRSQIIQ
+680 SPTDNQASNKLPQTGKNQTQSLL
-690 HSTIKSH
+690 T
-697 NLSSTSKRTNVL
+697 VL
-709 AKTGESKESNFMIM
+709 AGLLSATFA
-723 FTGIIVTGT
+723 
-732 VAVIGWFTRKR
+732 AVSGWFIHKH
-743 KEK
+743 KEN

>member
-13 LVVSLGL
+13 VLTTIGL
-20 LSNSPQIVKADHL
+20 LSASPQIAKADQLAASHL
-33 AVSHL
+33 AASNV
-38 VSGNDT
+38 T
-44 KSNIDSQNP
+44 KS
-53 IATNEG
+53 TK
-59 NDQTNTA
+59 A
-66 ADSNSKDQTTSLIS
+66 AES
-80 VPVISTKN
+80 
-88 NENSDADAKAAN
+88 AAN
-100 QKDVPPAVTHGENEQ
+100 QQPSTSDDSSSSMPSLPPASNSSTTDNNKPTSNANQSNVPPAITHGENEQ

-122 NLISSDSNGAHLTY
+122 NLISSDINGAHLTY
-136 DPDQEVATI
+136 DPDQGVATI
-145 SGNITADSNDVPR
+145 SGNVTAASNDVPR
-158 TISQFFLTNKP
+158 SISQFFLTNKP

-177 LAIKGSAA
+177 LTIKGSAA

-210 MASMFSNDK
+210 MASMFANDK
-219 NLKSLDLSGFNTSNV
+219 NLRSLDLSSFNTSNV
-234 TDMNKLFK
+234 IDMNKLFK

-296 RNLTALNISSFN
+296 RNLSSLSISNFN

-314 MSAMFG
+314 MTAMFG
-320 MCLKLSNLNVA
+320 MCFKLSNLNVA
-331 SFDTSSAEQT
+331 SFDTSSVKQA

-355 VSHFNTSNVTSTNG
+355 VSHFNTSNITSTNG
-369 MFAFCTNLTKI
+369 MFAFCTNLAKI
-380 DVSHFNTDKVTDMM
+380 DVSHFNTDQVTDMM

-447 SGIWVNVGNGTAEH
+447 PGIWVNIGNGTAEH

-497 HHQDQEGNQLAP
+497 HYQDQEGNQLAP

-519 PYTTKPKDITGYALA
+519 PYTTKPKDITGYTLA

-553 YLYKKAPTK
+553 YLYKKAPTPTK
-562 LPVNPNVPSKAAD
+562 PPVNPVVPSKAAN

-581 DENGNKLT
+581 DEDGNSLT
-589 SEIVLSGNVGDGYT
+589 SDIVLSGNVGDGYT
-603 TGAKDLAGYTLKS
+603 TDAKEFTGYHLKS

-624 FSTQTQD
+624 FSTQAQD
-631 VTYIYTKKN
+631 VTYIYAKDSNTPAEKV
-640 NNPSVNNP
+640 PVNDNHHGKNP
-648 TNSSTKPEKPNKQKK
+648 T
-663 PTRPKPQKA
+663 KPQTTNHLRPQA
-672 VSKQHHVK
+672 PQSPSKQHLTNNHVAIPTAT
-680 KTGRRSQIIQ
+680 TGHQAANKLPQ
-690 HSTIKSH
+690 TGKNQTQNLLTILAGL
-697 NLSSTSKRTNVL
+697 LSATF
-709 AKTGESKESNFMIM
+709 A
-723 FTGIIVTGT
+723 
-732 VAVIGWFTRKR
+732 AVSGWFIHKH
-743 KEK
+743 KEN

>member
-13 LVVSLGL
+13 VLTTIGL
-20 LSNSPQIVKADHL
+20 LSASPQIAKADQL
-33 AVSHL
+33 AASHL
-38 VSGNDT
+38 VASNVT
-44 KSNIDSQNP
+44 KSQ
-53 IATNEG
+53 
-59 NDQTNTA
+59 QA
-66 ADSNSKDQTTSLIS
+66 AE
-80 VPVISTKN
+80 P
-88 NENSDADAKAAN
+88 AAN
-100 QKDVPPAVTHGENEQ
+100 QQPSTSDDSSSSMPSVPPASNSSSTDNNEPASNANQSDMPPAITHGENEQ

-122 NLISSDSNGAHLTY
+122 NLISSDINGAHLTY
-136 DPDQEVATI
+136 DPDQGVATI

-158 TISQFFLTNKP
+158 SISQFFLTNKP

-185 GLFSDLNDLEEFEGL
+185 GLFSDLNNLEEFEGL
-200 SNFDTSQVTN
+200 SNFDTSQVTS
-210 MASMFSNDK
+210 MLSMFANDK

-234 TDMNKLFK
+234 TDMSKLFK

-296 RNLTALNISSFN
+296 RNLSSLSISNFN

-314 MSAMFG
+314 MTAMFG
-320 MCLKLSNLNVA
+320 MCFKLSNLNVA
-331 SFDTSSAEQT
+331 SFDTSNVKQA

-355 VSHFNTSNVTSTNG
+355 VSHFNTSNITSTNG
-369 MFAFCTNLTKI
+369 MFAECTNLTKI
-380 DVSHFNTDKVTDMM
+380 DVSHFKTDKVTDMM
-394 EMFSGD
+394 EMFLGD

-409 NFNMDSVT
+409 NFNMNSVT
-417 SSDNMLNGLASL
+417 SSDNMLNGLTGL

-447 SGIWVNVGNGTAEH
+447 PGIWVNVGDGTTEH

-497 HHQDQEGNQLAP
+497 HYQDQEGNQLAP

-519 PYTTKPKDITGYALA
+519 PYTTKPKDITGYTLA

-553 YLYKKAPTK
+553 YLYKKAPTPTK
-562 LPVNPNVPSKAAD
+562 PPVNPVVPSKAAN

-581 DENGNKLT
+581 DESGNSLT
-589 SEIVLSGNVGDGYT
+589 SDIVLSGNVGDGYT
-603 TGAKDLAGYTLKS
+603 TDTKEFTGYHLKS

-624 FSTQTQD
+624 FSTQAQD
-631 VTYIYTKKN
+631 VTYIYAKDSNTPAEN
-640 NNPSVNNP
+640 VPVNDNHHGKNP
-648 TNSSTKPEKPNKQKK
+648 T
-663 PTRPKPQKA
+663 KPQTTNHLRPQA
-672 VSKQHHVK
+672 HQSPSKQHLTNNHVAIPK
-680 KTGRRSQIIQ
+680 SPTDNQASNKLPQTGKNQTQSLL
-690 HSTIKSH
+690 T
-697 NLSSTSKRTNVL
+697 VL
-709 AKTGESKESNFMIM
+709 AGLLSA
-723 FTGIIVTGT
+723 T
-732 VAVIGWFTRKR
+732 VAAVSGWFIHKH
-743 KEK
+743 KEN

>member
-13 LVVSLGL
+13 VLTTIGL
-20 LSNSPQIVKADHL
+20 LSASPQIAKADQLAASHL
-33 AVSHL
+33 AASNV
-38 VSGNDT
+38 T
-44 KSNIDSQNP
+44 KSQK
-53 IATNEG
+53 
-59 NDQTNTA
+59 A
-66 ADSNSKDQTTSLIS
+66 AE
-80 VPVISTKN
+80 P
-88 NENSDADAKAAN
+88 AAN
-100 QKDVPPAVTHGENEQ
+100 QQPSTSDDSSSSMPSLPPASNSSTTDNNKPTSNANQSNVPPAITHGENEQ
-115 QKIATKA
+115 QKIATKD
-122 NLISSDSNGAHLTY
+122 NLISSDINGAHLTY
-136 DPDQEVATI
+136 NPDQGVATI
-145 SGNITADSNDVPR
+145 SGNVTAASNDVPR
-158 TISQFFLTNKP
+158 SISQFFLTNKP

-177 LAIKGSAA
+177 LTIKGSAA

-210 MASMFSNDK
+210 MASMFANDK
-219 NLKSLDLSGFNTSNV
+219 NLRSLDLSSFNTSNV
-234 TDMNKLFK
+234 IDMNKLFK

-296 RNLTALNISSFN
+296 RNLSSLSISNFN

-314 MSAMFG
+314 MTAMFG
-320 MCLKLSNLNVA
+320 MCFKLSNLNVA
-331 SFDTSSAEQT
+331 SFDTSSVKQA

-355 VSHFNTSNVTSTNG
+355 VSHFNTSNITSTNG
-369 MFAFCTNLTKI
+369 MFAFCTNLAKI
-380 DVSHFNTDKVTDMM
+380 DVSHFNTDQVTDMM

-447 SGIWVNVGNGTAEH
+447 PGIWVNVGNGTAEH

-497 HHQDQEGNQLAP
+497 HYQDQDGNQLAP

-519 PYTTKPKDITGYALA
+519 PYTTKPKDITGYTLV

-553 YLYKKAPTK
+553 YLYKKAPTPTK
-562 LPVNPNVPSKAAD
+562 PPVNPVVPSKAAN
-575 VIVHYQ
+575 VVVHYQ
-581 DENGNKLT
+581 DEDGNSLT
-589 SEIVLSGNVGDGYT
+589 SDTVLSGNVGDGYT
-603 TGAKDLAGYTLKS
+603 TDTKEFTGYHLKA

-624 FSTQTQD
+624 FSAETQD
-631 VTYIYTKKN
+631 VTYIYAKDSNTPAEN
-640 NNPSVNNP
+640 VPVNDNHHGKNP
-648 TNSSTKPEKPNKQKK
+648 T
-663 PTRPKPQKA
+663 KPQA
-672 VSKQHHVK
+672 TNHLRPQAPQSPSKQHLTNNHVAIPTAP
-680 KTGRRSQIIQ
+680 TGHQAANKLPQ
-690 HSTIKSH
+690 TGKNQTQNLLTILAGL
-697 NLSSTSKRTNVL
+697 LSATF
-709 AKTGESKESNFMIM
+709 A
-723 FTGIIVTGT
+723 
-732 VAVIGWFTRKR
+732 AVSGWFIHKH
-743 KEK
+743 KEN